1 MIFLLFLLNCGGSAF
16 DAVSTKDIPISS
28 EEDMYE
34 EEGDFFISRDVLNA
48 VINNSVED
56 FEEAI
61 EDNENLVAINY
72 ADYNVGRYGA
82 GVNTILHVICNTD
95 NIDKIAFFQAI
106 RRVDS
111 GSFLKMLSRSNG
123 QDMFPAD
130 FLIMNEDSR
139 ALAFLV
145 ELGVTK
151 DSGITK
157 KIIKREIKNLVANGR
172 KDMFTVLEAAYAKS
186 MPGVS
191 EKGGEMIPESYSLYR
206 EKDKDGRD
214 AIYYAVSFGNVDM
227 VEFLISK
234 FVNLNV
240 NYGSSFYGF
249 GKHIK
254 DVWKKANFPNK
265 GSSKQVYDLISKNQG
280 KPAYK

>member
-106 RRVDS
+106 RR
-111 GSFLKMLSRSNG
+111 
-123 QDMFPAD
+123 
-130 FLIMNEDSR
+130 E
-139 ALAFLV
+139 
-145 ELGVTK
+145 
-151 DSGITK
+151 
-157 KIIKREIKNLVANGR
+157 
-172 KDMFTVLEAAYAKS
+172 
-186 MPGVS
+186 
-191 EKGGEMIPESYSLYR
+191 
-206 EKDKDGRD
+206 
-214 AIYYAVSFGNVDM
+214 
-227 VEFLISK
+227 
-234 FVNLNV
+234 
-240 NYGSSFYGF
+240 
-249 GKHIK
+249 
-254 DVWKKANFPNK
+254 
-265 GSSKQVYDLISKNQG
+265 
-280 KPAYK
+280 